1 MNNFLLIFLYRKIDV
16 IFDCAGSSNQ
26 AYKNTLKNWE
36 NAIYISLNSPLLS
49 STDKSGLLCGI
60 LDTAKTLL
68 EENIQSLT
76 AQGSTNRWG
85 YFMINPIAL
94 KKITE
99 YVELGRVSFLL
110 I

>member
-1 MNNFLLIFLYRKIDV
+1 M

-26 AYKNTLKNWE
+26 AYKGTLKNWE

-49 STDKSGLLCGI
+49 STDESGLLCGI
-60 LDTAKTLL
+60 LNTAKTLL

-99 YVELGRVSFLL
+99 YVELGKVSFLL